1 MATNNAFPNLTR
13 VLNEYAQGLVDNYKS
28 ALGAE
33 SINASGELA
42 NSVKYIIDDKTRG
55 RIEVNLELLE
65 YWKYVEY
72 GRKAGK
78 MPPIKAIEKWIEVKP
93 ILPRPMSNGQLPTQK
108 QLAYLIAR
116 KIGLEGTK
124 GRGILQDR
132 IDNAN
137 MVFWDDIENAVMEDL
152 GIQLEIIYK
161 EVGLL

>member
-1 MATNNAFPNLTR
+1 
-13 VLNEYAQGLVDNYKS
+13 
-28 ALGAE
+28 
-33 SINASGELA
+33 
-42 NSVKYIIDDKTRG
+42 
-55 RIEVNLELLE
+55 
-65 YWKYVEY
+65 
-72 GRKAGK
+72 

-124 GRGILQDR
+124 GRGVLQDR